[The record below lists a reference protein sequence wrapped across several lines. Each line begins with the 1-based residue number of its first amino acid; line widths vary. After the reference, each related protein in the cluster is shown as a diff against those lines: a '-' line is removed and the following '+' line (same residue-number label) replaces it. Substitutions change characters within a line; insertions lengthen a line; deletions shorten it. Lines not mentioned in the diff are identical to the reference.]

1 MSAESDHE
9 ATSTCFEPGLLSTS
23 EAFRRRHE
31 GADVRRKDDPRA
43 SSLWRTC
50 LGTPPHGGCHEG
62 GQRFLTATGRPFR
75 PRLSGTMS
83 GCSAEPQELRRGRDR
98 CFRSVAIDLTERVA
112 PRSVPSSLLRR
123 HQRGAGGP
131 ISRVLRHPALSVSST
146 VRTASRSTCGVGLSV
161 SRLIPTSDYP
171 TRTFTSALSSVSRHR
186 PEEHQS
192 SLPG

>member
-1 MSAESDHE
+1 MLRARSALNLRSVPPPTRGRPRE
-9 ATSTCFEPGLLSTS
+9 AEERSACVEPPGDLPSG
-23 EAFRRRHE
+23 RRVTE
-31 GADVRRKDDPRA
+31 VA
-43 SSLWRTC
+43 
-50 LGTPPHGGCHEG
+50 HEG

-75 PRLSGTMS
+75 PRLSGSMS